1 MALAR
6 ALFHKEVAMK
16 RLASLLLIGV
26 IALTGVVGCETHVHD
41 HDDGDTYM
49 KRTTV
54 READGDRTTKTEI
67 RRD

>member
-1 MALAR
+1 
-6 ALFHKEVAMK
+6 MK